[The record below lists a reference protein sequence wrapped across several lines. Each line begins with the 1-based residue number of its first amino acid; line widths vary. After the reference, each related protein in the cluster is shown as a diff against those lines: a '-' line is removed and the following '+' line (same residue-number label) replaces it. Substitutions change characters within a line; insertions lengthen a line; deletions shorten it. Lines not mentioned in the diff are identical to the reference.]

1 MSGQT
6 TGNWLE
12 RYRQEWFGGNIRV
25 ELIAGLVVALALIPE
40 AISFSV
46 IAGVDPKVGLY
57 ASFSIA
63 VVTAIAGG
71 RPAMI
76 SAATAAMAV
85 LFIDLVRDH
94 GIQYLFAA
102 TILTGVLQ
110 LVAGYLRL
118 GVLMRFVSRSVMT
131 GFVNALA
138 ILILVAQFPELFG
151 INNLTYLF
159 VGLGLAIIY
168 LVPRITTVVPSPLI
182 SIVILTIA
190 AVTLD
195 LSSLRTVSDMGELP
209 SSFPA
214 FLIPDVPFTWETLMI
229 ILPTALAGT
238 VVGLLESLMT
248 ASLIDDIT
256 DTGSDK
262 NREAKGQGAANVVT
276 GFFGGMGGCAM
287 IGQSMINVRISG
299 ARTRLS
305 TFAAG
310 VFLLI
315 LIVLLGDI
323 VGLIPMA
330 ALVAVMIMV
339 SIATFNWGS
348 LRDLT
353 THPRLSSVVMLTTVG
368 VVVWTHNLAFGVLAG
383 VVLSGLFFAW
393 KVSQISQVR
402 IAHDE
407 PGVSRTYE
415 ISGQIFFAGADAFA
429 SSFDYHD
436 VPPVVRLDVSRAH
449 FWDISSI
456 HALDKVV
463 LKFRRH
469 GARVE
474 VDGLNEAS
482 ETLVS
487 RHGVHDKTEGFELSA
502 GH

>member
-1 MSGQT
+1 MNARARRG
-6 TGNWLE
+6 WLE
-12 RYRQEWFGGNIRV
+12 RYRQEWLGGNIRV

-110 LVAGYLRL
+110 LAAGYLRL
-118 GVLMRFVSRSVMT
+118 GALMRFVSRSVMT

-168 LVPRITTVVPSPLI
+168 LLPRITTVVPSPLI
-182 SIVILTIA
+182 SIVVLTVA

-209 SSFPA
+209 SAFPA
-214 FLIPDVPFTWETLMI
+214 FLIPDVPFTLETLMI
-229 ILPTALAGT
+229 ILPTALAGM
-238 VVGLLESLMT
+238 VVGLLESMMT

-262 NREAKGQGAANVVT
+262 NREAKGQGTANLVT
-276 GFFGGMGGCAM
+276 GFFGGMAGCAM

-310 VFLLI
+310 TFLLI
-315 LIVLLGDI
+315 LIVVLGDI

-330 ALVAVMIMV
+330 ALVAVMVMV
-339 SIATFNWGS
+339 SISTFNWGS
-348 LRDLT
+348 IRDLT

-383 VVLSGLFFAW
+383 VILSGLFFAW
-393 KVSQISQVR
+393 KVSQLSHVR
-402 IAHDE
+402 IIRDE
-407 PGVSRTYE
+407 EGVSRTYE
-415 ISGQIFFAGADAFA
+415 ITGQIFFAGADAFS
-429 SSFDYHD
+429 SSFDYHGP
-436 VPPVVRLDVSRAH
+436 PPVVRLDVSQAH

-474 VDGLNEAS
+474 VIGLNQAS
-482 ETLVS
+482 EALVS

-502 GH
+502 SH